1 MAKQIIARLA
11 RSLTWAVTFLAVGI
25 ALVTV
30 IASVA
35 RADCRH
41 FFRPK
46 VVYQQQYYAPA
57 YVQPVVYAPLVFYQ
71 AGDELRIQAAV
82 KRELEYQQQQL
93 QAPSKGY
100 QSPQQAPI
108 QAPIQAP
115 QKGSIEPLQQVAVG
129 AFAKC
134 SRCHTGPE
142 PAGGLILDGKAGV
155 TSHTYV
161 RWGEIA
167 GLGRNVPS
175 KMQALVASMTPE
187 QKGEINEALL
197 NLVETNLARVDPLPQ
212 PLPPPPLP
220 PRPVPNDGLE

>member
-1 MAKQIIARLA
+1 MVAKQMIAVLA
-11 RSLTWAVTFLAVGI
+11 ILALAI
-25 ALVTV
+25 PAH
-30 IASVA
+30 
-35 RADCRH
+35 ADCRH
-41 FFRPK
+41 FFVKRQ
-46 VVYQQQYYAPA
+46 VVYQQQYVAPIYAAPI
-57 YVQPVVYAPLVFYQ
+57 VYAAPVYYS
-71 AGDELRIQAAV
+71 AG
-82 KRELEYQQQQL
+82 LEYQIEAAVEKAL
-93 QAPSKGY
+93 RLREQAPSKGY
-100 QSPQQAPI
+100 QSPQQAPV

-142 PAGGLILDGKAGV
+142 PAGDLILDGKTGV
-155 TSHTYV
+155 TAHTYV

-197 NLVETNLARVDPLPQ
+197 DLVETNLVRVDPLPT

-220 PRPVPNDGLE
+220 PRDGGLE